1 MICRGDQLRKKKC
14 ANSHN
19 SFAGGLQKSLRPMF
33 KLDVDVDVDAG
44 MGCILSHIGDTL
56 VVRLRK
62 F

>member
-1 MICRGDQLRKKKC
+1 
-14 ANSHN
+14 
-19 SFAGGLQKSLRPMF
+19 
-33 KLDVDVDVDAG
+33 VDVDAG